1 MTRIDTTRTH
11 RPTDTEQREDRKD
24 RAAEVIL
31 QAVGIVFGSLLVSA
45 EDAYGAGPERLQLA
59 AAPTANMS
67 PTASASAGGLDLSLP
82 KAAPAASESA
92 SAATYDRKDGAAVTD
107 VDDQTSLHGVHRL
120 EIDLYADDMRPRA
133 GTPLR

>member
-31 QAVGIVFGSLLVSA
+31 LAVGIVFGSLLVSA

-67 PTASASAGGLDLSLP
+67 PTASASTGGLDLSMP
-82 KAAPAASESA
+82 KAAPTEETA
-92 SAATYDRKDGAAVTD
+92 SAPTYEREDGAAVTD
-107 VDDQTSLHGVHRL
+107 LDDQTSLHGLHRL

>member
-11 RPTDTEQREDRKD
+11 RPIDTERRAYRKD
-24 RAAEVIL
+24 RAAEAIIL
-31 QAVGIVFGSLLVSA
+31 AAGIIFGGLLVSA
-45 EDAYGAGPERLQLA
+45 EDAYGAGPEGLQLA
-59 AAPTANMS
+59 AAPSASMS
-67 PTASASAGGLDLSLP
+67 PTASASIGGLDLSLP

-92 SAATYDRKDGAAVTD
+92 SAPTYDRKDGAPVTD